1 MNLIVRRFV
10 FLLLLPMLSVSI
22 FSVSILASAQTSEVT
37 ITTSNFGD
45 WKSRCEQIKGQAKNC
60 VITQQAVVQESG
72 QRLMQANVVSQN
84 SDPKMTLILPLGFY
98 LPAGAKMQIGENSS
112 RELVVN
118 SCIQAGCIV
127 NLDLD
132 GLLVR
137 ALTGGDSVHVVI
149 QIKDGQD
156 VKIPL
161 SMTGFR
167 DALQSL

>member
-98 LPAGAKMQIGENSS
+98 LPAGAKMQIN
-112 RELVVN
+112 
-118 SCIQAGCIV
+118 A
-127 NLDLD
+127 DW
-132 GLLVR
+132 
-137 ALTGGDSVHVVI
+137 
-149 QIKDGQD
+149 
-156 VKIPL
+156 
-161 SMTGFR
+161 
-167 DALQSL
+167 

>member
-1 MNLIVRRFV
+1 
-10 FLLLLPMLSVSI
+10 
-22 FSVSILASAQTSEVT
+22 
-37 ITTSNFGD
+37 
-45 WKSRCEQIKGQAKNC
+45 
-60 VITQQAVVQESG
+60 
-72 QRLMQANVVSQN
+72 
-84 SDPKMTLILPLGFY
+84 
-98 LPAGAKMQIGENSS
+98 MQIGENSS